1 MKRARV
7 GILAAAVFA
16 VAAMAFAQAKPDF
29 SGTWALDPEGSGMA
43 GTAGGGAPGGAPP
56 AGTPPAGTPPA
67 GTPPQAGAPAGAGGG
82 MGGGRG
88 GGGGAL
94 GNGGTIKQTADT
106 LTIER
111 QMGDNK
117 VTLTY
122 KLDGTESKN
131 TMMGRGGTPME
142 SVSVAKFDGG
152 KLVITTK
159 AGENETTQTWSL
171 AGNVLTVEST
181 GGRGPQKR
189 VYKKT
194 T

>member
-7 GILAAAVFA
+7 GIIAAAIFA
-16 VAAMAFAQAKPDF
+16 VASVAFAQKPDF
-29 SGTWALDPEGSGMA
+29 SGTWTLDPEAS
-43 GTAGGGAPGGAPP
+43 
-56 AGTPPAGTPPA
+56 
-67 GTPPQAGAPAGAGGG
+67 GAPAGGGG
-82 MGGGRG
+82 GGGGR
-88 GGGGAL
+88 GGGAL
-94 GNGGTIKQTADT
+94 GNGPAVVKQTADA

-111 QMGDNK
+111 TMGDNK
-117 VTLTY
+117 VTMTY

-142 SVSVAKFDGG
+142 SVSTAKFDGS

-159 AGENETTQTWSL
+159 AGENETIQTWSL
-171 AGNVLTVEST
+171 TGTTLTVEST
-181 GGRGPQKR
+181 GGRGPSKR

>member
-7 GILAAAVFA
+7 GIIAAAVFA
-16 VAAMAFAQAKPDF
+16 VASVAFAQKPDF
-29 SGTWALDPEGSGMA
+29 SGTWTLDPEASGMA
-43 GTAGGGAPGGAPP
+43 APAGGGG
-56 AGTPPAGTPPA
+56 
-67 GTPPQAGAPAGAGGG
+67 
-82 MGGGRG
+82 GGGR
-88 GGGGAL
+88 GGGAL
-94 GNGGTIKQTADT
+94 GNGPSTVKQTADA

-111 QMGDNK
+111 TMGDNK

-142 SVSVAKFDGG
+142 SVSTAKFDGN

-159 AGENETTQTWSL
+159 QDMGGQMVETTQTWSL
-171 AGNVLTVEST
+171 AGSVLTVDST
-181 GGRGPQKR
+181 GGRGPTKR